1 MKIELIKVVDILVK
15 SRLNQSDLNSIV
27 YRLVDAVA
35 ISTLSKTFLLI
46 EIHQHIK
53 QVQQSI
59 DKPNTMNELI
69 TPKEKALELYL
80 KFQKSTLNAMLCVEV
95 IRKETGCNNCK
106 EIDSH
111 YWDNVLIELDYI
123 KKIVL

>member
-1 MKIELIKVVDILVK
+1 MISLKPIKLKPAQLSIEQINTYI
-15 SRLNQSDLNSIV
+15 NQS
-27 YRLVDAVA
+27 
-35 ISTLSKTFLLI
+35 
-46 EIHQHIK
+46 
-53 QVQQSI
+53 
-59 DKPNTMNELI
+59 NTMNELI